1 MNEITFVMEV
11 LQAKKDLLCD
21 DFDKRPRNSLLL
33 VPLYQGKQIL
43 PQRFEDDADMSG
55 LWPLM

>member
-33 VPLYQGKQIL
+33 VPLY
-43 PQRFEDDADMSG
+43 
-55 LWPLM
+55 